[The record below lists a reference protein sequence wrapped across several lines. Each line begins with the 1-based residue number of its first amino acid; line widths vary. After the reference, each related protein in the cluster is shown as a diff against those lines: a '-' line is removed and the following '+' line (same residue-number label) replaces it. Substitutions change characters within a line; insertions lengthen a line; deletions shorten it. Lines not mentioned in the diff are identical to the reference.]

1 MKEFSIFLGA
11 NTCRGFGSLYDE
23 CIASLKPR
31 RLYVV
36 KGSAGCGKSSLMKRI
51 ADHAASLGEPVVRVL
66 CSGDPDSLDGVILPD
81 RGIAVFDG
89 TAPHVLE
96 PDLVGQQGF
105 YIDLSRFFRSPAAD
119 LGRWTEAYREHYRK
133 AYLLLAAA
141 GSLEELERCPQD
153 TVSVI
158 RRRAASLAARTLG
171 RAGQGGSFRRCY
183 TDSFTCKGAISLTE
197 SRRAIAPRLIALTG
211 GGQRA
216 DLFLQVFLQEARDR
230 GRSVVVCPDPLDPR
244 RIAHLLLPEL
254 GLGLTTGDGNRRIH
268 LEKLGTQLTEAEKAE
283 HREMERLRTALLARA
298 ASELS
303 QAKADHDRLEEA
315 VKPNIDFTGVTQ
327 ETEALIGR
335 IFSEV

>member
-1 MKEFSIFLGA
+1 MKEISIFLGA
-11 NTCRGFGSLYDE
+11 NTCRGFSSLYDE
-23 CIASLKPR
+23 CIASQELR

-36 KGSAGCGKSSLMKRI
+36 KGSAGCGKSGLMKRI
-51 ADHAASLGEPVVRVL
+51 AVHAASLGEPVVRVL

-96 PDLVGQQGF
+96 PALVGQQGF
-105 YIDLSRFFRSPAAD
+105 YVDLSRFFRSPADD

-141 GSLEELERCPQD
+141 GDLEELERCPQD
-153 TVSVI
+153 TVSLI

-171 RAGQGGSFRRCY
+171 RTGEEGGFRRYY
-183 TDSFTCKGAISLTE
+183 TDSFTCKGSISLTD
-197 SRRAIAPRLIALTG
+197 SRRTIAPRLIALTG
-211 GGQRA
+211 GGRRI
-216 DLFLQVFLQEARDR
+216 DLFLQAYLQEARKR
-230 GRSVVVCPDPLDPR
+230 GRSVIVCPDPLDPR

-254 GLGLTTGDGNRRIH
+254 GLGLTSGEGDRRIH
-268 LEKLGTQLTEAEKAE
+268 LEKLGSQPAETEKAE
-283 HREMERLRTALLARA
+283 HRELQRLRTFLLAKA
-298 ASELS
+298 ASELA

-315 VKPNIDFTGVTQ
+315 VKPNIDFSGVTR

-335 IFSEV
+335 IFREA